1 MGLTKVP
8 IYENRHGVAIKDMF
22 NMISAVSASSF
33 LAVGLTIPS
42 PENDTI
48 PAYFSNDLVQ
58 LYSMKS
64 DDLGKY
70 YRYTANMTLF
80 ILIWMSF
87 WTIVSYYYGKLHFD
101 SDNIEKS
108 YDVVETYIKRDIK
121 LLEK

>member
-1 MGLTKVP
+1 
-8 IYENRHGVAIKDMF
+8 MF

-108 YDVVETYIKRDIK
+108 YNVVETYIKRDIK